1 MERALSSLSLGRG
14 GPRDLAAIRD
24 GLGQAG
30 HLQALLLGRAED
42 APPAGLAEAA
52 EALGPQEAL
61 VDRLSRA
68 LTPELPA
75 LARDG
80 GFVAPGYAPQ
90 LDELKQLRDESRR
103 LIAGLQAKY
112 VEATGIASLKVKHNN
127 VLGYFVEVSNANAGK
142 MPEDGAFRHRQ
153 TLASA
158 VRYTTV
164 ELGELEQK
172 ILQAADRA
180 LALELEIFNR
190 LVEEVLACAG
200 AVAAAAQALAELDV
214 AAGLAQLAVEAR
226 WTRPQVEDSEAF
238 RIEAGRHP
246 VVEAALAAEA
256 GARFVAND
264 CDLSPTRRLWLVTG
278 PNMIGSF
285 VPAARAVIGTVDRLF
300 SRVGAADDLARGRS
314 TFMVEMVEAAAI
326 LNQATPRSL

>member
-1 MERALSSLSLGRG
+1 MRSPASRWGAAGRATW
-14 GPRDLAAIRD
+14 PRSATAWARP
-24 GLGQAG
+24 A

-172 ILQAADRA
+172 ISAGPPTG
-180 LALELEIFNR
+180 R
-190 LVEEVLACAG
+190 LRWSWRFSTGWSRRCWPAPGRSPRRRRRWPSWTSPPAWP
-200 AVAAAAQALAELDV
+200 
-214 AAGLAQLAVEAR
+214 QLAVEAR

-256 GARFVAND
+256 GGA
-264 CDLSPTRRLWLVTG
+264 LRRQ
-278 PNMIGSF
+278 
-285 VPAARAVIGTVDRLF
+285 RL
-300 SRVGAADDLARGRS
+300 RPEPD
-314 TFMVEMVEAAAI
+314 AAAMAGHRP
-326 LNQATPRSL
+326 QHGGASPPSCARTR